1 MPIPLIVPIGIGAA
15 TLVTTGIGVAEIIKA
30 RKRRK
35 NAQAKWDA
43 SQRTPGST
51 PPPASESVKELNLK
65 LAELSYVRLEA
76 NSTLGRAAEFMGQV
90 SPSKQVNLEA
100 VGVTSNH
107 IADWISRSET
117 ADELLKTLSGIG
129 VGAAGVYGAWAAA
142 GLGTASTGAAIS
154 GLTGAAATT
163 AKLAWLGGGAAAVGG
178 GGMMLGWVILGAL
191 PIGPGILAGGIL
203 SMINAKN
210 FENAVDNA
218 LKAKLTVLRIDE
230 LIGATKAVDHS
241 LRELLNQCSPKNP
254 SDVQAVASISHT
266 LAKIVDIPITDEDG
280 NILNEDAMKN
290 AYRPHLIRTRRQD
303 LSNAYERLQAAVKSQ
318 TYDAAIRIANH
329 ILGIIKL

>member
-1 MPIPLIVPIGIGAA
+1 MPLPLIVPIGIG
-15 TLVTTGIGVAEIIKA
+15 TVTIVTGGIGVAQAIRA

-43 SQRTPGST
+43 SQKTTGST

-65 LAELSYVRLEA
+65 LAELSYARLEA
-76 NSTLGRAAEFMGQV
+76 NSTLGRAAKFMGQV

-117 ADELLKTLSGIG
+117 ADELLKTLSGFG

-142 GLGTASTGAAIS
+142 GLGTASTGTAIS
-154 GLTGAAATT
+154 TLTGAAATT
-163 AKLAWLGGGAAAVGG
+163 AKLAWLGGGATAIGG
-178 GGMMLGWVILGAL
+178 GGMMLGWVMLGAL

-210 FENAVDNA
+210 FEKAVDDA

-230 LIGATKAVDHS
+230 LIGATKAVDHA

-266 LAKIVDIPITDEDG
+266 LAQVVDIPITDDQG

-290 AYRPHLIRTRRQD
+290 AYRPHLLRTRRQE
-303 LSNAYERLQAAVKSQ
+303 LSQ
-318 TYDAAIRIANH
+318 TYNRLRDAIANQAYPNAIRIANH
-329 ILGIIKL
+329 ILSIIKL

>member
-1 MPIPLIVPIGIGAA
+1 MPLPLIVPIGIGVA
-15 TLVTTGIGVAEIIKA
+15 TVTSGVTGVILHLKS
-30 RKRRK
+30 RKSRK

-43 SQRTPGST
+43 SQRTTGST

-76 NSTLGRAAEFMGQV
+76 NSTLGRAAKFMGQV
-90 SPSKQVNLEA
+90 SPSKQVNLET

-117 ADELLKTLSGIG
+117 ADELLKTLSGFG

-142 GLGTASTGAAIS
+142 GLGTASTGVAIS

-163 AKLAWLGGGAAAVGG
+163 AKLAWLGGGVAGVG
-178 GGMMLGWVILGAL
+178 GGMMLGWVMLGAL

-210 FENAVDNA
+210 FEKAVDNA
-218 LKAKLTVLRIDE
+218 LRAKLTVLRIDE
-230 LIGATKAVDHS
+230 LIGATKAINHS
-241 LRELLNQCSPKNP
+241 LREMLNQCSPKNP

-266 LAKIVDIPITDEDG
+266 LAQVVDIPITDDQG
-280 NILNEDAMKN
+280 NILNEDAMKD
-290 AYRPHLIRTRRQD
+290 AYRPHLLRTRRQE
-303 LSNAYERLQAAVKSQ
+303 LSQ
-318 TYDAAIRIANH
+318 TYNRLRDAIANQAYANAIRIANH
-329 ILGIIKL
+329 ILSIIKL